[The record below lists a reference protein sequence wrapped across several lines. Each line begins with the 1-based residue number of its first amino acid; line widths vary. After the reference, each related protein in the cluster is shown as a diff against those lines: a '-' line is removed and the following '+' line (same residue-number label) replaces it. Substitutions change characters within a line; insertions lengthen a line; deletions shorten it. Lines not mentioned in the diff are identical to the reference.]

1 MATIQLGLTSPGLI
15 GPVIGLNLWTFVM
28 QGWMY
33 SVRLPALAD
42 KQWGVEATPE
52 LTPNDMATKLP
63 PQVRW
68 KAENYNHLHEQPT
81 TFYAVALSL
90 AILGVDDKYTVG
102 AAWAYTAI
110 RIVHSFVQSTSN
122 NIMLRFKI
130 FSLSSVTLA
139 GLAARA
145 AYILIKNRK

>member
-1 MATIQLGLTSPGLI
+1 MATIQLGLTSPGLL

-33 SVRLPALAD
+33 ATRLPAMAD
-42 KQWGVEATPE
+42 CNMEAGPE

-63 PQVRW
+63 AHVRW

-90 AILGVDDKYTVG
+90 ALLGVDDKWTVG
-102 AAWAYTAI
+102 AAWSYTAL
-110 RIVHSFVQSTSN
+110 RVVHSLVQSLGN
-122 NIMLRFKI
+122 PIMTRFKI
-130 FSLSSVTLA
+130 FSLSSTVLA
-139 GLAARA
+139 GLAGRA
-145 AYILIKNRK
+145 AYLLVKHRK